1 MKYKITSLVV
11 YHSVSNQLIN
21 NTPASQVGTL
31 GLWLW
36 LWDTAAGA
44 GVRAVDVGGAV
55 AWVAHTVYIQ
65 TLSLVRRVNH
75 EKQESLTNVSMK

>member
-1 MKYKITSLVV
+1 MTYKITSLVV
-11 YHSVSNQLIN
+11 YHSVSNELIN

-36 LWDTAAGA
+36 LGDTEAGA
-44 GVRAVDVGGAV
+44 GVRAVAV
-55 AWVAHTVYIQ
+55 AGLAHTVYIQ